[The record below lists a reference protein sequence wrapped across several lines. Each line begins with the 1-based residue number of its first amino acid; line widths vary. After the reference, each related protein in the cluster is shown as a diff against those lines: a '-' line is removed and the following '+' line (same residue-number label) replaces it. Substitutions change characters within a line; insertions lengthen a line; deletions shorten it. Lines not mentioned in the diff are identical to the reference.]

1 MFPSGVGRAREA
13 VIQSKRTKFEV
24 ELRHFS
30 LSWQQYIFVAE
41 KEDSLVL
48 KYLMFRFSRSG
59 WGVGKL
65 CGKQAALLLL
75 PSNPL

>member
-1 MFPSGVGRAREA
+1 MMFPSGVGRAREA
-13 VIQSKRTKFEV
+13 VIQIIKRTKFEV

-30 LSWQQYIFVAE
+30 LSWQQYICVAE

-59 WGVGKL
+59 WGV
-65 CGKQAALLLL
+65 
-75 PSNPL
+75 